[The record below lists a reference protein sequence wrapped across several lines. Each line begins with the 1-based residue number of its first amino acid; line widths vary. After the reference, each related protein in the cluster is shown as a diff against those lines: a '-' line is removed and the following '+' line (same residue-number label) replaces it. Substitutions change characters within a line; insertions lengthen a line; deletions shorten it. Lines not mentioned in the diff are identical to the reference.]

1 MKPLDPRL
9 LHHARAAR
17 RYIVTTTI
25 TGILTAGLVI
35 GQAALIAHAMSPV
48 IEGRATMG
56 DAAPLLLALAGV
68 FAARGLV
75 LYVQEALAH
84 RAATDT
90 VIDLRRQVLT
100 AAAALGPRWQATH
113 GADTVT
119 LATRG
124 LDDLEPYFTRYLPQL
139 LLAATVTPATV
150 VVMLTQDLPSTV
162 AVVLTIPLIPIFMIL
177 IGRLTARFSD
187 ERLASMER
195 LGGQVLDLVAGLPT
209 LKALGRENGP
219 GRRVRELGQAY
230 NATTMFTLRV
240 AFLSGAA
247 LEFITTLSVAII
259 AVEVGFRL
267 LFGHMDLTTGLLVIM
282 IAPEVYQPLR
292 QVGFHFH
299 ASANGV
305 AAAEAAFAVV
315 EVPVRERGTQ
325 PAPDLARTA
334 LVIDHLSVAARGAWA
349 PSDLTARIRPGR
361 VVALTGRSGS
371 GKTTT
376 SQVLLGLLPADR
388 GRILLVPD
396 SGAAR
401 PVTSPSETS
410 TAVGPDVVAAPDPA
424 ALDPAALDPAALDLA
439 DVDPATWWRQVAWV
453 PQRPVIVPGTVRSNV
468 LGDDQSTSPVPEPV
482 QAAARATGFDEVLA
496 TLPRSWDTPL
506 GQGGVGLS
514 VGQRQR
520 LALTRA
526 LAGAEPL
533 VILDEPTAHLDA
545 ASEAHVLDAVAAL
558 RAAGRTVV
566 VIAHRHAL
574 LDMADDVVTV
584 TSRPDDALVP
594 ERPDDAAPLGSAVA
608 PLSHPEASSAAASCA
623 DSPAAEEALR

>member
-17 RYIVTTTI
+17 RYIVTTTA
-25 TGILTAGLVI
+25 TGVLTAALVI
-35 GQAALIAHAMSPV
+35 GQAVLIAHTMSPV
-48 IEGRATMG
+48 IEGRSTLAG
-56 DAAPLLLALAGV
+56 ARVALGALAAV
-68 FAARGLV
+68 FAARGVV
-75 LYVQEALAH
+75 LWVQESLAH

-90 VIDLRRQVLT
+90 VSDLRRQVLT
-100 AAAALGPRWQATH
+100 RAVALGPRWQAGH

-119 LATRG
+119 LVTRG

-139 LLAATVTPATV
+139 LLASTVTPATV

-162 AVVLTIPLIPIFMIL
+162 AVVLTIPLIPVFMVL
-177 IGRLTARFSD
+177 IGRLTTRFSA

-209 LKALGRENGP
+209 LKALGREKGP
-219 GRRVRELGQAY
+219 GARVRALGEAY
-230 NATTMFTLRV
+230 NATTMSTLRV

-267 LFGHMDLTTGLLVIM
+267 LFGHLDLTTGLLVIM

-305 AAAEAAFAVV
+305 AAAEAAFAVL
-315 EVPVRERGTQ
+315 EEPVRRPGTR
-325 PAPDLARTA
+325 PAPDLARTTIA
-334 LVIDHLSVAARGAWA
+334 LDSLSVAARGTWA
-349 PSDLTARIRPGR
+349 PSNLTARIRPGR
-361 VVALTGRSGS
+361 VVALTGPSGS

-388 GRILLVPD
+388 GRVLLLPD
-396 SGAAR
+396 GA
-401 PVTSPSETS
+401 EQ
-410 TAVGPDVVAAPDPA
+410 
-424 ALDPAALDPAALDLA
+424 LDLTEVA
-439 DVDPATWWRQVAWV
+439 PAQWWRQVAWV
-453 PQRPVIVPGTVRSNV
+453 PQRPVILPGTVRSNV
-468 LGDDQSTSPVPEPV
+468 LGDDARHAAVPASRTPGTNPAPVPEDV
-482 QAAARATGFDEVLA
+482 ERAARATGLDEVVA
-496 TLPRSWDTPL
+496 ALPQGWDTPI
-506 GQGGVGLS
+506 GQAGAGLS

-526 LAGAEPL
+526 LAGSEPL
-533 VILDEPTAHLDA
+533 VVLDEPTAHLDA
-545 ASEAHVLDAVAAL
+545 ASEAHVLEAVTAL
-558 RAAGRTVV
+558 REAGRTVV

-574 LDMADDVVTV
+574 IEIADDVVTV
-584 TSRPDDALVP
+584 TSRPDPALAQAGP
-594 ERPDDAAPLGSAVA
+594 TGQAAIEPIQARPAT
-608 PLSHPEASSAAASCA
+608 
-623 DSPAAEEALR
+623 AEGALR